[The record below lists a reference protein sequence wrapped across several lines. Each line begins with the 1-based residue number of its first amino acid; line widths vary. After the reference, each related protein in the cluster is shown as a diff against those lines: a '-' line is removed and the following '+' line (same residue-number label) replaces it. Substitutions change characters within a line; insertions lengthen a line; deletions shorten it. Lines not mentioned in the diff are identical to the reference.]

1 MSQREYQET
10 MKGLDAHQKKV
21 TASPDAARAF
31 LTRLG
36 VLTKK
41 GNVTARYKHVCI
53 PQSQD

>member
-36 VLTKK
+36 VLNKK
-41 GNVTARYKHVCI
+41 GNVTTRYKHVCI